1 MSPESVGIVGIVI
14 LLLLF
19 MLRMPVAFTMAFVGF
34 AGFAYLN
41 GMESALTL
49 LAQDVYDT
57 LSSYPLSVIPMFILM
72 GAMAYASGISQRLYR
87 TCYTWLGQFRGGL
100 TVATVDGLFG
110 LCRHQRLHGCH
121 SRHYGRHRPA
131 GDEKVWLRRPA
142 RHRHRGFGRHPGYF
156 DPSQHGAY
164 RLRHPHRGVHR
175 QAVHR
180 RCNSRSHSNFVVRLD
195 CGADLSA

>member
-1 MSPESVGIVGIVI
+1 MSPESVGIVGIII
-14 LLLLF
+14 LLVLF

-72 GAMAYASGISQRLYR
+72 GAMAYASGISQRPISHLLYLAGAISR
-87 TCYTWLGQFRGGL
+87 RSHRSHGH
-100 TVATVDGLFG
+100 GLFG
-110 LCRHQRLHGCH
+110 ICRHQRLHRCH
-121 SRHYGRHRPA
+121 SRHYGRNRPA

-142 RHRHRGFGRHPGYF
+142 RHRHRGFGRHPWVF
-156 DPSQHGAY
+156 
-164 RLRHPHRGVHR
+164 
-175 QAVHR
+175 
-180 RCNSRSHSNFVVRLD
+180 
-195 CGADLSA
+195 